1 VVTTPTT
8 TTPAAAA
15 PATTGL
21 PPPVASTPAVLSK
34 SNKTWMK
41 WGSIA
46 CGCLVA
52 IATLT
57 WAANVGQGR
66 TATEG
71 SSEEAESTATLTSLP
86 DDPIKCSDVDPVN
99 VTAPPMKNGSS
110 PEDLANFGEYVRG
123 VGYCTQASV
132 PGVQNLRVLCTL
144 LDGSTT
150 TDLNRCQE
158 GVLGIRYGS
167 KSPHEIPVTI
177 SYMRTPG

>member
-1 VVTTPTT
+1 MSNEPDKKS
-8 TTPAAAA
+8 
-15 PATTGL
+15 TG
-21 PPPVASTPAVLSK
+21 AGQSSTDELRANAGKFGKLFGVFIVFGVL
-34 SNKTWMK
+34 
-41 WGSIA
+41 G
-46 CGCLVA
+46 LV
-52 IATLT
+52 ILFTMHSCDSGG
-57 WAANVGQGR
+57 NVKGKQGR
-66 TATEG
+66 SIGENRNG
-71 SSEEAESTATLTSLP
+71 QAENIVSQVSMP

-99 VTAPPMKNGSS
+99 VTAPPMKNVSS

-132 PGVQNLRVLCTL
+132 PRVQNLRVLCTL